1 MDAEGSESGTGPS
14 GFDLQS
20 QINSLQE
27 QLAQFQLSSATRPVS
42 QLLYVPRERKI
53 RSFSGQ
59 EGDLGVQEIIADIQ
73 SLFRARS
80 MSPEEQCDL
89 ILSHLEGSARHE
101 VRYRPGEA
109 TRSPQRIL
117 DILLDVFG
125 EKRSVSQLQ
134 EQFYL
139 RKQLDGETIRSYS
152 AVLLEL
158 LEVLTRKDPRSV
170 NDPDRVLAEHF
181 AEGLRDRILRREI
194 KQQLR
199 QRPDI
204 PFIDLREEAIRWS
217 EEEER
222 QPPAKQRSAGIR
234 GVVVTESV
242 SPGAVPQSDDCMA
255 KVLFALDEQKKTLA
269 DLSMRVGQLEVNVQP
284 PGYPS
289 VKGQRRP
296 LQFAEDGQ
304 PICYKCG
311 IIGHIGRQCQSGPMW
326 GNGQHPGG
334 RQRNA
339 SHPDVPRSGNS
350 LN

>member
-42 QLLYVPRERKI
+42 QLLYVLRERKI

-59 EGDLGVQEIIADIQ
+59 VGDLGVQEFVADIQ

-181 AEGLRDRILRREI
+181 AEGSRDRILRREI

-289 VKGQRRP
+289 VKGGLCS
-296 LQFAEDGQ
+296 LQKMGNPFAINVGSSDTLAGSAKVAQ
-304 PICYKCG
+304 CG
-311 IIGHIGRQCQSGPMW
+311 RMDSIQVAVSEMLVTQMCLGAETR
-326 GNGQHPGG
+326 
-334 RQRNA
+334 
-339 SHPDVPRSGNS
+339 
-350 LN
+350 